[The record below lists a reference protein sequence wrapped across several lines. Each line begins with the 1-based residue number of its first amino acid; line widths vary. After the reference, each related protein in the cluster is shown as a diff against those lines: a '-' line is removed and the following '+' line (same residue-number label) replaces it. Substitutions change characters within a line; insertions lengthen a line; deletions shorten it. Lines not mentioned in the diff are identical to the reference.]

1 MAKGMTIMGA
11 LMLGAMGAAATP
23 AAAPR
28 AAGAASVAPMA
39 AFVHEIGGRRVVGYY
54 VTEAGACA
62 VTMMLADPVG
72 EDARPAG
79 ASRLRMTLEPAAT
92 ATLDGVAGG
101 RLRLTFQPGA
111 AALGGGD
118 RLALTC
124 GGDGRALIV
133 DDRPATGRLASR

>member
-1 MAKGMTIMGA
+1 MAKGMTIVTA
-11 LMLGAMGAAATP
+11 LMLGAAATP

-28 AAGAASVAPMA
+28 VAGAASVAPMA
-39 AFVHEIGGRRVVGYY
+39 AFVHEIGGRQVVGYY

-62 VTMMLADPVG
+62 VTMMLADPAG
-72 EDARPAG
+72 EDAPPPG

-111 AALGGGD
+111 AALGGVGD

-133 DDRPATGRLASR
+133 DDRPATLASR